1 MDQNPKMPSVSAPK
15 SHNEEHEKI
24 LAALRKEF
32 DYDTGASGKDHYQQ
46 ICRTL
51 EAIENSSKH
60 GFRWPRA
67 QEQKEQL
74 LAEKAQ
80 YETTPELMN
89 YPGSFAE
96 QVQLGVAN
104 IVKHKLNKNIP
115 DLPQKINR
123 SMRRWGLDAQWI
135 KDKLNLD
142 SSQIH
147 AFVNTKKP
155 KTSITSFFF
164 SSVRSG
170 YFSLIVL
177 RTRLS
182 NLPSNIVS
190 SKLADTSAMYSPSL
204 KR

>member
-1 MDQNPKMPSVSAPK
+1 MDQNPEMPSVSAPK
-15 SHNEEHEKI
+15 SNKEEHEKI

-67 QEQKEQL
+67 QEQKDQL

-104 IVKHKLNKNIP
+104 IVKHKLKHGLMQGNIISIHPPLVGWDP
-115 DLPQKINR
+115 D
-123 SMRRWGLDAQWI
+123 DAQTQAETAKFQSTHPVW
-135 KDKLNLD
+135 
-142 SSQIH
+142 
-147 AFVNTKKP
+147 
-155 KTSITSFFF
+155 
-164 SSVRSG
+164 G
-170 YFSLIVL
+170 G
-177 RTRLS
+177 
-182 NLPSNIVS
+182 
-190 SKLADTSAMYSPSL
+190 TSAYGRRCSSAWRNTALHQRATDLYRMYCAVPA
-204 KR
+204 